1 MWKEKLFLYNT
12 NIMHERTMARYA
24 GVMIQW
30 DWIDDTMG
38 SFVQW
43 PKANGTMAQW
53 LDGTMA
59 P

>member
-1 MWKEKLFLYNT
+1 
-12 NIMHERTMARYA
+12 MHDGKIRWSDDTLSLWA
-24 GVMIQW
+24 
-30 DWIDDTMG
+30 WIDDTMG